1 MPAVR
6 AAVFLGNQ
14 QVELRELPR
23 PAPPDGGAVLAVE
36 AVGLCG
42 TDLAQFRG
50 ELHLPGACF
59 PIVPGHEI
67 VGRIAAIDRTA
78 ADAWGVREG
87 DRVAVDEV
95 LRCGRCAGC
104 RHFEPAC
111 SAVGVYGITF
121 GLDQAPGLWGGCAEA
136 MALKPGSIVHR
147 IDGDLP
153 AEDLTLF
160 EPLANAI
167 HWLEVC
173 ALRPGETVVVQGPGH
188 MGLACAVAALAAGAG
203 TVIVTG
209 TGRDAVRLAAA
220 RALGA
225 AHTIDVDA
233 EDALARVR
241 EITGGAMADLVLD
254 VADGA
259 TATIP
264 LAVDLARSRGRIAL
278 AGFKHGQPVGGLISD
293 RLILKKLTVHGVGG
307 ATTASMRTAVAML
320 AGGRLN
326 VDALRGEVLPLD
338 RIDEALRLLA
348 RAVPGRDATRVSL
361 RIGG

>member
-1 MPAVR
+1 MTAVR
-6 AAVFLGNQ
+6 AAVFFGDHR
-14 QVELRELPR
+14 VALRELPM
-23 PAPPDGGAVLAVE
+23 PALPEGGALLAVE

-50 ELHLPGACF
+50 ELHLPGARF

-67 VGRIAAIDRTA
+67 VGRIAAIDAAT

-104 RHFEPAC
+104 RRFEPAC
-111 SAVGVYGITF
+111 AAVGVYGITF
-121 GLDQAPGLWGGCAEA
+121 GLDQAPGLWGGCAEV
-136 MALKPGSIVHR
+136 MALKPGTIVHH
-147 IDGDLP
+147 IGGDLP
-153 AEDLTLF
+153 VEQLTLF

-173 ALRPGETVVVQGPGH
+173 GLRAGETVVVQGPGH
-188 MGLACAVAALAAGAG
+188 MGLACVVAALAAGAG

-209 TGRDAVRLAAA
+209 TGRDDARLAAA

-225 AHTIDVDA
+225 QHTIDIEAD
-233 EDALARVR
+233 DALARVR
-241 EITGGAMADLVLD
+241 EITGGALADVVLD

-278 AGFKHGQPVGGLISD
+278 AGFKHGQAVGGLVSD
-293 RLILKKLTVHGVGG
+293 RLILKKLTIHGVGG
-307 ATTASMRTAVAML
+307 ATTASMRSAVAL
-320 AGGRLN
+320 LGAGRLD
-326 VDALRGEVLPLD
+326 VAALRGEVRPLE
-338 RIDEALRLLA
+338 RIAEAMDLLA
-348 RAVPGRDATRVSL
+348 RTVPERDAVRVSL
-361 RIGG
+361 RIGA